1 MVSCS
6 HFWEFFIVICVW
18 KSGAEKIGT
27 TANSESVT
35 LFFFFISS
43 LPSITFA
50 IYHTS
55 LLHAIIQIKLL

>member
-35 LFFFFISS
+35 LFFSS

-55 LLHAIIQIKLL
+55 LLHAIIQIELL